1 MATVTNTIVLPDGSA
16 PSHAAVEIELV
27 ASTTSRAAGWISATD
42 ETILSLVRPTVT
54 AGEWTADLTPN
65 ANIDPAGTVY
75 KVTEYA
81 DRHRYVHHISVSS
94 AGGTVHD
101 LLVDPPESLGSAA
114 SELYTD
120 AAVAALAAGLPYLVG
135 ASNGTNDTTALT
147 AAVASG
153 RNVLLSAGQTY
164 INHTELTLETDGQII
179 DGNGSTIKRP
189 NQVSAS
195 FATAVTSGVTTSVV
209 VSSATGLFAG
219 QKVTVA
225 SADGNTFHTGGSL
238 EIASVN
244 GTTVTFAT
252 SPDVSLPSGGT
263 IWAGWFQL
271 NITAD
276 DVVVRDLV
284 FDGNKANWT
293 FYRWQNTAEIEVSG
307 RHSRILG
314 CRIHDAPGEG
324 IVSIS
329 DHSTIDSCLIEDVN
343 GNGVHYGLSTHA
355 VLSNTSIVNAN
366 LAPIVGHADGCVS
379 LSNDVHDLTIS
390 NCYLEGSSLAA
401 IGGWDST
408 DNSDLTVIGCTIR
421 DCGKVLEGTF
431 PVDTEASGLVFTGN
445 RCYDSGKLD
454 VNQTSSSSTEFPS
467 KVVISNNYF
476 ERCRIYCARA
486 VDVSITNNEIQWLEN
501 TTQYLVELASS
512 AKRTVVVG
520 NTLVGGAAGVAVTGD
535 ADSEPLIISANAI
548 RNPYLRGIDIGSVTN
563 ARNVSVTNNVITTD
577 SASMSAS
584 AFVGIVVSIKAAIQ
598 GNTVFLDRAGTGDF
612 CISVGGTGECLIQG
626 NVLKGGQASIR
637 EFGGTSGAVIQN
649 NVYNTAPL
657 ISGSHTTANNVLV
670 SF

>member
-1 MATVTNTIVLPDGSA
+1 MATVTNTIKLPDGSS
-16 PSHAAVEIELV
+16 PTHAAAVIELV
-27 ASTTSRAAGWISATD
+27 ASTTTRAAGWVTATD
-42 ETILSLVRPTVT
+42 VTILSKVRPTVT
-54 AGEWTADLTPN
+54 NGAWTASLTPN
-65 ANIDPAGTVY
+65 ADITPSGTVY
-75 KVTEYA
+75 RITETA
-81 DRHRYVHHISVSS
+81 DRQQYVHYISVGS
-94 AGGTVHD
+94 GGGSVFD
-101 LLVDPPESLGSAA
+101 LLVDPPASLASAA
-114 SELYTD
+114 SEVYTD

-135 ASNGTNDTTALT
+135 ASNGTNDTSALT

-153 RNVLLSAGQTY
+153 RNVLLSAEQTY
-164 INHTELTLETDGQII
+164 INHTELTLETDGQVI
-179 DGNGSTIKRP
+179 DGNGSTLKRP
-189 NQVSAS
+189 NQASAT

-209 VSSATGLFAG
+209 VSDASSLFVG

-238 EIASVN
+238 EIASIN

-252 SPDVSLPSGGT
+252 SPNVSLPSGGT

-284 FDGNKANWT
+284 FDGNKSNWT
-293 FYRWQNTAEIEVSG
+293 FYRWQNTAEIEISG
-307 RHSRILG
+307 RHSRVLG
-314 CRIHDAPGEG
+314 CRFHDAPGEG

-329 DHSTIDSCLIEDVN
+329 DHSTIDSCLMEDIN

-355 VLSNTSIVNAN
+355 VLSNTSIINAN
-366 LAPIVGHADGCVS
+366 LQTIVGHADGCVS

-390 NCYLEGSSLAA
+390 NCYLEGSTLAA

-431 PVDTEASGLVFTGN
+431 PVDTEATGLVFTGN
-445 RCYDSGKLD
+445 RCYDSGRLD
-454 VNQTSSSSTEFPS
+454 INQTSPSSTEFPA

-476 ERCRIYCARA
+476 EKCRIYCTRA
-486 VDVSITNNEIQWLEN
+486 VDISITNNVIQWVEN

-512 AKRTVVVG
+512 PKRTVVVG

-535 ADSEPLIISANAI
+535 ADDEPLLISANAI
-548 RNPYLRGIDIGSVTN
+548 RNPYLRGIDITSVTN
-563 ARNVSVTNNVITTD
+563 AKNVSVTNNVITTS
-577 SASMSAS
+577 SAAMSAS
-584 AFVGIVVSIKAAIQ
+584 AFVGIVVPVKAAIQ
-598 GNTVFLDRAGTGDF
+598 GNTVSVDRAGTGDF
-612 CISVGGTGECLIQG
+612 CISVGGTGECVIQN

-649 NVYNTAPL
+649 NVYDTAPL